1 MVLTRAQ
8 LDYFSKKEYFEE
20 YYLKHGTSL
29 VVAVIVA
36 LKSIFFNFKATI
48 IERWNNNK
56 ITAITI

>member
-29 VVAVIVA
+29 VVAAIIA

-48 IERWNNNK
+48 IER
-56 ITAITI
+56 